1 MVDGVMTGRAGQH
14 WVEALAERVD
24 AVLFDVGG
32 TLVEQAPA
40 ATPLAELVP
49 VLRPGVVEALRAL
62 EGSVRLGVVTNTAVM
77 DAEQV
82 RAHLCSVGI
91 GELFA
96 TVVATAPLGVHKP
109 DPTPLRFAL
118 EQLGVAAERAVYIG
132 DTIEDEHAAGAAG
145 LAFAFV
151 GPDLAWTLERLTHR
165 VVGPQTGWCAPPLR
179 EPDPACAAACQDRFD
194 RLAKPP
200 GSLGT
205 LESTLSRL
213 AGILHEPL
221 PAVDP
226 AVCAVFVADHGVA
239 ESDVVTPWPWT
250 ISRQVAELL
259 ASGRGLGSTLARSAG
274 VSVEVIDVG
283 LATGSTPSGVVDER
297 VRSGAGDIRSG
308 RTMEPH
314 EVDAALAVGTRT
326 AERLVAGGA
335 RTLCVG
341 EVGIGNT
348 TAAAALLA
356 WLSGED
362 PTVLT
367 GRGAGIPDDALARK
381 RRVVADAVAAVPAG
395 AGPLEALSRL
405 GGLEVAAM
413 AGFVVG
419 AASVGVPVVLDGVV
433 TVAAAALAERLVPGV
448 RDAMVASH
456 RSPEPAAAVGLEL
469 LGLRPLFELEVR
481 TGEGGGAILAVPL
494 LRAARE
500 ALVGTA
506 TLDEL

>member
-1 MVDGVMTGRAGQH
+1 MGRVVSSGGGGG
-14 WVEALAERVD
+14 WVGTLAERFD

-32 TLVEQAPA
+32 TLVEPAAP
-40 ATPLAELVP
+40 ATPLPELVP
-49 VLRPGVVEALRAL
+49 PLRPGVVDALRAL

-82 RAHLCSVGI
+82 RGHLRSVGI
-91 GELFA
+91 ADLFD

-109 DPTPLRFAL
+109 DPAPLRVAL
-118 EQLGVAAERAVYIG
+118 ERIRVAPERALYIG
-132 DTIEDEHAAGAAG
+132 DSVDDERAAGAAG
-145 LAFAFV
+145 VAFGFV
-151 GPDLAWTLERLTHR
+151 GTDLVWTLERLAR
-165 VVGPQTGWCAPPLR
+165 LGFAPQVGWCPPPRR

-200 GSLGT
+200 GSLGALEET
-205 LESTLSRL
+205 LCRL
-213 AGILHEPL
+213 AGIRHEPL

-250 ISRQVAELL
+250 ISRQVAGLL
-259 ASGRGLGSTLARSAG
+259 AGGRGLGSTLARAAG
-274 VSVEVIDVG
+274 VTLEVLDVG
-283 LATGSTPSGVVDER
+283 IATGATPPGVRDER
-297 VRSGAGDIRSG
+297 VRAGAGDIRSG
-308 RTMEPH
+308 PTMERH
-314 EVDAALAVGTRT
+314 EVEAALVVGART

-362 PTVLT
+362 PMALT

-381 RRVVADAVAAVPAG
+381 RRVVATAVAAVPDG
-395 AGPLEALSRL
+395 AGPLEALRRL

-413 AGFVVG
+413 VGFVVG
-419 AASVGVPVVLDGVV
+419 AASIGVPVVLDGVV
-433 TVAAAALAERLVPGV
+433 TLAAAALAERLVPGA

-469 LGLRPLFELEVR
+469 LGLSPLFELGIR
-481 TGEGGGAILAVPL
+481 TGEGGGAMLAVPL
-494 LRAARE
+494 LRATRE
-500 ALVGTA
+500 ALAGTA

>member
-1 MVDGVMTGRAGQH
+1 MDGVLSGRAGQQ

-49 VLRPGVVEALRAL
+49 VLRPGVVEALQVL
-62 EGSVRLGVVTNTAVM
+62 DGSVRLGVVTNTAVM

-82 RAHLCSVGI
+82 RAHLRSVGI
-91 GELFA
+91 GELFE

-109 DPTPLRFAL
+109 DPAPLRVAL
-118 EQLGVAAERAVYIG
+118 DQLGVSPGRALYIG
-132 DTIEDEHAAGAAG
+132 DTVDDERAADAAGAT
-145 LAFAFV
+145 FAFV
-151 GPDLAWTLERLTHR
+151 GVDLAWTVERAARSALASR
-165 VVGPQTGWCAPPLR
+165 AGWVAPPLR
-179 EPDPACAAACQDRFD
+179 GPDPGCAAACQDRFD

-200 GSLGT
+200 GSLGVLEET
-205 LESTLSRL
+205 LCRS
-213 AGILHEPL
+213 AGLLRQPL
-221 PAVDP
+221 PPVDP

-239 ESDVVTPWPWT
+239 EPDVVTPWPWT
-250 ISRQVAELL
+250 ISRQVAGLL

-283 LATGSTPSGVVDER
+283 LATGSTPPGVVDQR
-297 VRSGAGDIRSG
+297 VRSGTRDIRSG
-308 RTMEPH
+308 MTLEPE
-314 EVDAALAVGTRT
+314 EVEAALTVGIRT

-348 TAAAALLA
+348 TVAAAMLA
-356 WLSGED
+356 WSSGED
-362 PTVLT
+362 PMALT
-367 GRGAGIPDDALARK
+367 GRGAGIPDDALERK
-381 RRVVADAVAAVPAG
+381 RRVVADAVAAVPVD

-405 GGLEVAAM
+405 GGLEVAAI
-413 AGFVVG
+413 AGFVMG
-419 AASVGVPVVLDGVV
+419 AASIGVPVVLDGVV
-433 TVAAAALAERLVPGV
+433 TVAAAVVAERLVPGV

-469 LGLRPLFELEVR
+469 LGLRPLFELGVR